1 MHSRNDGKGCYW
13 QHNLLLGWAASSCG
27 WCCYPRHILKLQS
40 ARVGCYPAHI
50 SYPDLLAAPLLISP
64 SALHGPVGKVR
75 TFSSGPADAPARAGL
90 LLSTAQILAQF
101 SAQGCYSQ
109 HNLTQPWARAA
120 RQCGL
125 LSAAQFN
132 RRPTAVTVR
141 SITAGLFALYCYS
154 AHISLPFAPAQPTSY
169 RVFMKTDF

>member
-1 MHSRNDGKGCYW
+1 M
-13 QHNLLLGWAASSCG
+13 
-27 WCCYPRHILKLQS
+27 
-40 ARVGCYPAHI
+40 
-50 SYPDLLAAPLLISP
+50 LLAAQFTFGMGCEQLRMVLLSAAHFKAAVRSVGLLSAAYFLSGSSGCAP
-64 SALHGPVGKVR
+64 AYLPTALHGPVGKVR
-75 TFSSGPADAPARAGL
+75 TFSSGPADATARAGL
-90 LLSTAQILAQF
+90 LLSTAQILTRF

-109 HNLTQPWARAA
+109 HNLTQPWARAP

-154 AHISLPFAPAQPTSY
+154 AHISLPFVPT
-169 RVFMKTDF
+169 

>member
-1 MHSRNDGKGCYW
+1 MGCE
-13 QHNLLLGWAASSCG
+13 QLRMVLLSAAHFKAAVRPGGLLSGAHFLSGSS
-27 WCCYPRHILKLQS
+27 
-40 ARVGCYPAHI
+40 GCAPA
-50 SYPDLLAAPLLISP
+50 YLISP
-64 SALHGPVGKVR
+64 RLCMALLEKSAHFLLGLRTPPV
-75 TFSSGPADAPARAGL
+75 RAGL

-109 HNLTQPWARAA
+109 HNLTQPWARAP
-120 RQCGL
+120 RRCGL

-154 AHISLPFAPAQPTSY
+154 AHIFLPFVPTQSTLY
-169 RVFMKTDF
+169 RFLW

>member
-1 MHSRNDGKGCYW
+1 M
-13 QHNLLLGWAASSCG
+13 
-27 WCCYPRHILKLQS
+27 
-40 ARVGCYPAHI
+40 
-50 SYPDLLAAPLLISP
+50 LLAAQFAFGVGCEQLRMVLLSAAHFKAAVRP
-64 SALHGPVGKVR
+64 GGLLSGAHFLSGSSGCAPAYLSSALHGPVGKVR
-75 TFSSGPADAPARAGL
+75 TFSSGPADAPVRAGL

-132 RRPTAVTVR
+132 RRPTAVTVH

-154 AHISLPFAPAQPTSY
+154 AHISLPFAPTQPTLY
-169 RVFMKTDF
+169 RAFMKTDF

>member
-1 MHSRNDGKGCYW
+1 MAAQFAFGMGCE
-13 QHNLLLGWAASSCG
+13 QLRMVLLSAAHFKAAVRPGGLLSGAHFLSGSS
-27 WCCYPRHILKLQS
+27 
-40 ARVGCYPAHI
+40 GCAPA
-50 SYPDLLAAPLLISP
+50 YLPT
-64 SALHGPVGKVR
+64 ALHGPVGKVR
-75 TFSSGPADAPARAGL
+75 TFSSGPADAPGRAGL

-132 RRPTAVTVR
+132 RRPPTVTVR
-141 SITAGLFALYCYS
+141 SKTAGLFALYCYS
-154 AHISLPFAPAQPTSY
+154 AHISLPFAPAQSTLY
-169 RVFMKTDF
+169 RVFMKADF

>member
-1 MHSRNDGKGCYW
+1 M
-13 QHNLLLGWAASSCG
+13 
-27 WCCYPRHILKLQS
+27 
-40 ARVGCYPAHI
+40 
-50 SYPDLLAAPLLISP
+50 LLAAQFAFGMGCEQLRMVLLSAAHFKAAVRPDGLLSGAHFLSGSSGSPPAYLP

-75 TFSSGPADAPARAGL
+75 TFSSGPADATARAGL

-132 RRPTAVTVR
+132 RLPTVVTVR

-154 AHISLPFAPAQPTSY
+154 AHISLPFAP
-169 RVFMKTDF
+169 M

>member
-1 MHSRNDGKGCYW
+1 MGCE
-13 QHNLLLGWAASSCG
+13 QLRMVLLSAAHFKAAVRPGGLLSGAHFLSKSS
-27 WCCYPRHILKLQS
+27 
-40 ARVGCYPAHI
+40 GCPPA
-50 SYPDLLAAPLLISP
+50 YLP

-109 HNLTQPWARAA
+109 HNLTQPWARAP
-120 RQCGL
+120 RRCGL

-154 AHISLPFAPAQPTSY
+154 AHISLPFAPMQSTLY
-169 RVFMKTDF
+169 RAFMVVNF